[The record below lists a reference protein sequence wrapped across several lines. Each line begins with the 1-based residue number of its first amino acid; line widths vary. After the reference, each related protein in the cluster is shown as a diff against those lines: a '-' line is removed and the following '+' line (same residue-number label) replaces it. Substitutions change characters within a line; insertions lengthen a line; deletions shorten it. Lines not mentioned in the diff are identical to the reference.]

1 MDEVTERAHTSRRI
15 CLRMESAMSTDAR
28 SCGTECRVANAV
40 MAVRA
45 ANALP
50 ADTEGVSELLDAVL
64 DRLDEVLHEV
74 GDGRYVPS
82 MIDGQVALEFARES
96 AGSGG
101 CLASELAP
109 LIQVGIA
116 AMHERMMGDR
126 PAIGSV
132 TPSRAPHVNPRV
144 H

>member
-1 MDEVTERAHTSRRI
+1 MPPDV
-15 CLRMESAMSTDAR
+15 R
-28 SCGTECRVANAV
+28 SCGFECRVANAV

-45 ANALP
+45 ASALP
-50 ADTEGVSELLDAVL
+50 AELEGVSALLDAVR

-74 GDGRYVPS
+74 VNGRYVPS
-82 MIDGQVALEFARES
+82 MIDAIAALELAREKAVS
-96 AGSGG
+96 G

-116 AMHERMMGDR
+116 AMHERQIADR
-126 PAIGSV
+126 PALGSV
-132 TPSRAPHVNPRV
+132 SIGRASRFNPRA

>member
-1 MDEVTERAHTSRRI
+1 MPPDI
-15 CLRMESAMSTDAR
+15 R
-28 SCGTECRVANAV
+28 SCGFECRVANAV

-50 ADTEGVSELLDAVL
+50 ADTEGVSELWDAVL
-64 DRLDEVLHEV
+64 DRLDDVLREVR
-74 GDGRYVPS
+74 DGRYVPS
-82 MIDGQVALEFARES
+82 MIDAMAALEFAREK
-96 AGSGG
+96 AGSG

-116 AMHERMMGDR
+116 AMHERVIADR
-126 PAIGSV
+126 PAMGSV
-132 TPSRAPHVNPRV
+132 TPSRASRVNPRV

>member
-1 MDEVTERAHTSRRI
+1 MQPWRNLQHSPPDSSQPASEEV
-15 CLRMESAMSTDAR
+15 
-28 SCGTECRVANAV
+28 GTVQSNAV

-64 DRLDEVLHEV
+64 DRLDEVLREV
-74 GDGRYVPS
+74 RDGIYEPS
-82 MIDGQVALEFARES
+82 MIDAMAALELARENADS
-96 AGSGG
+96 G
-101 CLASELAP
+101 CLASKLAP

-116 AMHERMMGDR
+116 AMHERVMADR
-126 PAIGSV
+126 PAMGSV
-132 TPSRAPHVNPRV
+132 TPNRASRVNPRV

>member
-1 MDEVTERAHTSRRI
+1 MPAVV
-15 CLRMESAMSTDAR
+15 R
-28 SCGTECRVANAV
+28 SCGLECRVANAA
-40 MAVRA
+40 MTVRA

-50 ADTEGVSELLDAVL
+50 ADTEGVSELLDAVP

-82 MIDGQVALEFARES
+82 MIDARVALKFARER
-96 AGSGG
+96 AGSG

-109 LIQVGIA
+109 LLQVGIA
-116 AMHERMMGDR
+116 AMHERVIADR
-126 PAIGSV
+126 PAMGSV
-132 TPSRAPHVNPRV
+132 TSSRASRVNPRV